1 MICSIVASFQYRLAG
16 RGAMRQ
22 KPLFEISQPKDKN
35 IYNLGNGL
43 ILKIDKNDS
52 KIVTLWRHGT
62 FIKKADLSDK
72 VEKRFF
78 IVEAVELG
86 ALQSRLAKALDISRQ
101 SIHNYREIK
110 EHFGSEGLVQ
120 GYTLNKSKSRRIQR
134 KQNAERRIGGNKAQQ
149 VAQIRKKA
157 KEEREKKQRSLDFN
171 FSYKG
176 EARKVEKD
184 EQPFAEKHDW
194 ISTRYAGVF
203 TYLIALITEWKWLQL
218 VMGYFGSNFK
228 IFMVFL
234 LMSACNLRSIEHLKN
249 IRSREA
255 GVILG
260 IKRIPFKQKVWQWFY
275 TVAQLHKAGPL
286 LLDYF
291 RYQISA
297 GLVGIWLWFIDGH
310 LLPYTGKQKVHFS
323 FNTQRQKPEPGRTN
337 MVTCDGSGRIV
348 DFEIQE
354 GKGDYRGHIC
364 NLGEKWKE
372 YIPGGVVKVFDRE
385 GHGAEFFFKLVTNK
399 DLFVTWEKNIDSKK
413 LAALDEDLFIEAFEF
428 NGKSY
433 SIFEGSKEFT
443 YTSEGNEGNESK
455 NHTFT
460 LRRIYIWNKTSNR
473 RTCGLAFTGDT
484 EMSAKE
490 CAFAILSR
498 WGASE
503 NAFKHIQE
511 RHPFHY
517 HPGFKLTESKNQEIK
532 NPAIKDKDREIRKV
546 KTELNRLYKKLSK
559 VGKVLNKDGSLRKN
573 SAQEQLK
580 KKKFDKEA
588 KLEQLRQDKNMLPER
603 VDVSQLEDYRSFKEI
618 DNEGKYL
625 FDFVTSS
632 VWNARKQMVDW
643 LRPFFNQE
651 NELVDLFYTITYCHG
666 WIKSTEKEVI
676 VRLEPLQQKSRR
688 LAQEQLCRKL
698 TSLGAQT
705 PNGKWLVIEVGE
717 SPI

>member
-78 IVEAVELG
+78 VVEAVELG
-86 ALQSRLAKALDISRQ
+86 AIQSRLAKALDISRQ

-171 FSYKG
+171 FSHKG
-176 EARKVEKD
+176 EAKKVEKD

-194 ISTRYAGVF
+194 EPTRYAGVF
-203 TYLIALITEWKWLQL
+203 TYLIALITQWKWLEL

-234 LMSACNLRSIEHLKN
+234 LMAACNLRSIEHLKN

-275 TVAQLHKAGPL
+275 TVAQLQKAGPL

-337 MVTCDGSGRIV
+337 MVTCDGSGRVV

-385 GHGAEFFFKLVTNK
+385 GHGAEFFFKLVSNK

-413 LAALDEDLFIEAFEF
+413 LAALDENLFIEAFEF

-455 NHTFT
+455 KHTFT
-460 LRRIYIWNKTSNR
+460 LRRIYIWNKSSNR

-484 EMSAKE
+484 EMSTKE
-490 CAFAILSR
+490 CALAILSR

-532 NPAIKDKDREIRKV
+532 NPAIKDKDRQISKV

-559 VGKVLNKDGSLRKN
+559 VGQALNKDGTRRKN

-588 KLEQLRQDKNMLPER
+588 KLEQLRQEKSKLPER
-603 VDVSQLEDYRSFKEI
+603 VDVSQLEDYRSFKQI

-666 WIKSTEKEVI
+666 WIKSTDKEVI